1 MCLEVMKGQSY
12 PNLLGKNNKIKKNER
27 TLHRNLFPSSK
38 TNLIVLPNAH
48 PLLIY
53 TLSQALAH
61 TSCPPLGSEF
71 QRDRDRG
78 GKEEEEEEKRRRQR
92 PSSASCRAHNPGG
105 GETPL
110 HHPTPSL
117 FFFLPSHTEKCF

>member
-1 MCLEVMKGQSY
+1 MKGQSY
-12 PNLLGKNNKIKKNER
+12 PNLLGKNNKIKKNEK

-48 PLLIY
+48 PSLIY

-105 GETPL
+105 GETTTAPP
-110 HHPTPSL
+110 HPTPLLVSP
-117 FFFLPSHTEKCF
+117 FSH